1 MSRSEDEAKE
11 IALAIERA
19 KTLFNIDPNE
29 FVYSE
34 AEDTSAV
41 LIDIQQKCLCAVN
54 GALTEAAAEATQTAP
69 EPLLQSP
76 PDQLQLM
83 KAITRPHLAAV
94 ADALNK
100 HFGGLGFAVM
110 VFPTGIENAQG
121 HYVSNCQKSEM
132 ITALRNIALRIEQGH
147 DVNVSVPTETIN

>member
-1 MSRSEDEAKE
+1 MNGQRPC
-11 IALAIERA
+11 L
-19 KTLFNIDPNE
+19 TLTPNE
-29 FVYSE
+29 LVYSE

-54 GALTEAAAEATQTAP
+54 GALTEAAAEATQTEP
-69 EPLLQSP
+69 EPLPKSA
-76 PDQLQLM
+76 PDQLELM

-110 VFPTGIENAQG
+110 VFPTGVEDAQG
-121 HYVSNCQKSEM
+121 HYVSNCQKKEM
-132 ITALRNIALRIEQGH
+132 IVALRNIALRLEQGH
-147 DVNVSVPTETIN
+147 DVNVAMPTKTIN